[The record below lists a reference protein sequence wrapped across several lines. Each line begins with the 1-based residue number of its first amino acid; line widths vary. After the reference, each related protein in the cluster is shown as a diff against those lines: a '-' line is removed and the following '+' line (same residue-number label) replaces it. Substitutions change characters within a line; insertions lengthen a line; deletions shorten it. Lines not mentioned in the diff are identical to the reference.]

1 MSGMVVCIDLGG
13 TKALCGIAKQGH
25 IASVK
30 RYPVPASGSKQ
41 AVTDYIIELVRKTI
55 TEECVGV
62 AIGIP
67 GVVNSATGEV
77 FEVTNIP
84 AWRDVPLSQVLCER
98 FNVPVLVHND
108 VNCFTYGEYR
118 YGEHGG
124 KLAPCKNI
132 LGVCLG
138 TGLGAGVVID
148 RQLYT
153 GRYGLAGEFGSAP
166 YLGKTIEDYC
176 SGQFF
181 KQRGTDGEL
190 EYLSAKAGNVQ
201 SLKLFEQ
208 LGTHLGI
215 AFAHMQLAYD
225 PDVIVM
231 GGSVTQAFD
240 LFGERMFASFTQYE
254 QCKQL
259 NIRVSQLPHAALLGA
274 FALFEQKYKVT
285 SPELDCT

>member
-13 TKALCGIAKQGH
+13 TKALCGLAKKGRIAQ
-25 IASVK
+25 VK
-30 RYPVPASGSKQ
+30 RYPVPASGTKQ
-41 AVTDYIIELVRKTI
+41 EVTNYIMELVKNTI
-55 TEECVGV
+55 TDECVGI

-67 GVVNSATGEV
+67 GVVNSDTGEV

-84 AWRDVPLSQVLCER
+84 AWRDVQLSELLCQR

-118 YGEHGG
+118 YGEHGRVNF
-124 KLAPCKNI
+124 PCKNI

-138 TGLGAGVVID
+138 TGLGAGVVINK
-148 RQLYT
+148 QLYT

-166 YLGKTIEDYC
+166 YLNKTIEDYC

-190 EYLSAKAGNVQ
+190 EYLSAKAGNTS

-231 GGSVTQAFD
+231 GGSVTQSYD
-240 LFGERMFASFTQYE
+240 LFGESMVSTFTQYE

-259 NIRVSQLPHAALLGA
+259 NIRISQLPYAPLLGA
-274 FALFEQKYKVT
+274 FALFEQKYHVET
-285 SPELDCT
+285 SAFEHA

>member
-13 TKALCGIAKQGH
+13 TKALCGIAKQGY
-25 IASVK
+25 IANVK
-30 RYPVPASGSKQ
+30 RYPVPASSTKQ
-41 AVTDYIIELVRKTI
+41 EVTDYVIELVRKTI
-55 TEECVGV
+55 TTECIGI

-84 AWRDVPLSQVLCER
+84 AWRDVPLSKILCER

-124 KLAPCKNI
+124 NLTPCKNI

-148 RQLYT
+148 KQLYT

-274 FALFEQKYKVT
+274 FALFEQKYKVV
-285 SPELDCT
+285 SPELDCI

>member
-1 MSGMVVCIDLGG
+1 MSGMIVCIDLGG
-13 TKALCGIAKQGH
+13 TKALCGLAKQGRVGQ
-25 IASVK
+25 VK
-30 RYPVPASGSKQ
+30 RYPVPASGTKKE
-41 AVTDYIIELVRKTI
+41 VTSYIVELVRMTI
-55 TEECVGV
+55 TADCIGV

-67 GVVNSATGEV
+67 GVVNSDTGEV

-84 AWRDVPLSQVLCER
+84 AWRDVQLAEELSQR
-98 FNVPVLVHND
+98 FHVPVLVHND
-108 VNCFTYGEYR
+108 VNCFTFGEYR
-118 YGEHGG
+118 FGSHGG
-124 KLAPCKNI
+124 DFMPCKNI

-148 RQLYT
+148 EKLYT

-181 KQRGTDGEL
+181 NQQGTDGAFQYQL
-190 EYLSAKAGNVQ
+190 AKAGNVE

-225 PDVIVM
+225 PDVIVL
-231 GGSVTQAFD
+231 GGSVTQAYD
-240 LFGERMFASFTQYE
+240 LFGEHMLSSFTQYE

-259 NIRVSQLPHAALLGA
+259 NIRVSQLPYAALLGA
-274 FALFEQKYKVT
+274 CALFEQKYKVA
-285 SPELDCT
+285 SFERECI